1 MSTFF
6 VNINCETMILLFVF
20 FSLAGSLSVI
30 WPAQKD
36 ATKQRLLERGLRR
49 RVTLIIPCLF
59 WGSVS
64 LRSATVGLT
73 GTVRLSP
80 PEQT

>member
-6 VNINCETMILLFVF
+6 VNINCETMILLFV

>member
-6 VNINCETMILLFVF
+6 VNINCETMILLFV
-20 FSLAGSLSVI
+20 SLAGSLSVI